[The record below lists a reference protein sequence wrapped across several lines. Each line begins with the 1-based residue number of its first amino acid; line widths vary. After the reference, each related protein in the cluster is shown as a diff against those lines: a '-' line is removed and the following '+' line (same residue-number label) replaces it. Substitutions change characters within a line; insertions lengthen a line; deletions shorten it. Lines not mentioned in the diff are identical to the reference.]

1 VIKIVN
7 EKKWSHI
14 LMDKNRQWILTFLS
28 RVDPVEYDVSLYLTN
43 EEIKEIKKE
52 PSSLNMLLS
61 NAKNNPD
68 LYKERQII
76 PPVWP

>member
-1 VIKIVN
+1 
-7 EKKWSHI
+7 
-14 LMDKNRQWILTFLS
+14 MDKNRQWILTFLS